1 MLDLGATLER
11 LLTKPESERRI
22 GPFVLVR
29 QLGRGGFAPV
39 WLAKETFGGE
49 TLRAAAVKIFA
60 LDEHDSSA
68 SRRIIAEASAL
79 CRVEHPNVVRFY
91 SLAVDEDLGVLGLG
105 MEFVAGRSVAMRL
118 DHAGL
123 MRPEQ
128 VIDLGLAV
136 ASALEAVHR
145 AGIVHRDI
153 KPANIME
160 TDQGYKLVDFGISST
175 ATTFP
180 DMTWAHSNDPDCTGR
195 VAALQS
201 GTLGYVDPVMIAVGA
216 PASPMS
222 DLYALGATLFECLT
236 GQLPASCDRKTFD
249 EHILDGRKP
258 PPPISTHAT
267 HASSELAAI
276 IDKLVSPDR
285 SQRYSSAQEVFRAL
299 ERVREASAPS
309 AHSAPIRRPFF
320 SARAGVI
327 VFSCILVGSNCSVFA
342 DDNSTVSPAEPV
354 DDIASAKELNRKGL
368 VLLDAGDYAG
378 ALSFFES
385 SRALVRSYANTRN
398 VALCLDALGR
408 KKKLSP
414 CSKRCFPIMR
424 TNSIRTNGLSRK
436 NALLNYA
443 KNSHH
448 LEKNSN
454 VVVASHRRGC
464 CDMYL
469 PLM

>member
-1 MLDLGATLER
+1 MPDLGSTLER
-11 LLTKPESERRI
+11 LFSKPESERRI

-91 SLAVDEDLGVLGLG
+91 SLAVDEDLGILGLG

-123 MRPEQ
+123 MRPDQ
-128 VIDLGLAV
+128 VIDLGLEI

-160 TDQGYKLVDFGISST
+160 TDQGYKLVDFGISLT
-175 ATTFP
+175 ATVFP
-180 DMTWAHSNDPDCTGR
+180 DMTWAPSSDPDCTGR

-258 PPPISTHAT
+258 PPPISIRAT
-267 HASSELAAI
+267 HAPSELAAI

-309 AHSAPIRRPFF
+309 LHSTPIRRPFF
-320 SARAGVI
+320 SARAVLPALATMVALSIGSYGFWGQRSPVVENAAATPTI
-327 VFSCILVGSNCSVFA
+327 EMEPIQPLVRRDPEQSP
-342 DDNSTVSPAEPV
+342 TPAEPRPV
-354 DDIASAKELNRKGL
+354 ETTVRDKPLSAPRQTQPSVFLAPRAPSATAVVPSSATPPAATATPSTIAPPPVSSA
-368 VLLDAGDYAG
+368 
-378 ALSFFES
+378 S
-385 SRALVRSYANTRN
+385 SRP
-398 VALCLDALGR
+398 
-408 KKKLSP
+408 KL
-414 CSKRCFPIMR
+414 
-424 TNSIRTNGLSRK
+424 
-436 NALLNYA
+436 LLPPA
-443 KNSHH
+443 
-448 LEKNSN
+448 
-454 VVVASHRRGC
+454 R
-464 CDMYL
+464 DW
-469 PLM
+469 